1 MFHST
6 MMIGQITIDSIEY
19 ISITDEV
26 NINNERINTLDLE
39 IRFKDSIALW
49 CTNKISRTEYEYRI
63 FHRKKN
69 LTTDQN
75 LVSQKGKN
83 ERDYLEIEYLNYLD
97 TVKPEFLSI
106 VDSSIIKE
114 LLSYLQGEIMSR
126 EEFLEMIEYEKMSSE
141 KQSTLSKKLI
151 EFRNL
156 TYFPLLG
163 VTVFLKNGEQ
173 VIFFTE
179 TQSEIVV
186 PWIFPS
192 EEKTNYDPR
201 VNWVMM
207 KLLPINLSQNRKRLC
222 SNLTGLK
229 NRINEIVN

>member
-6 MMIGQITIDSIEY
+6 MTIGQITIDSIEY
-19 ISITDEV
+19 ISITDEI
-26 NINNERINTLDLE
+26 NINNEKITTLDLE

-49 CTNKISRTEYEYRI
+49 CTNKISRTEYEYKI
-63 FHRKKN
+63 YHPKKN
-69 LTTDQN
+69 LTTDQTI
-75 LVSQKGKN
+75 VSEKVKN
-83 ERDYLEIEYLNYLD
+83 ERDDLEIEYLNYLD
-97 TVKPEFLSI
+97 TVKSESLNV
-106 VDSSIIKE
+106 VDSSIIQE

-126 EEFLEMIEYEKMSSE
+126 EEFLEIIEFEKMSSE
-141 KQSTLSKKLI
+141 KQTTLSKELI

-163 VTVFLKNGEQ
+163 VTVFLKNREEI
-173 VIFFTE
+173 IFFTE

-192 EEKTNYDPR
+192 EDKTNYDPR

-207 KLLPINLSQNRKRLC
+207 KLLPINLSYNRKRLS
-222 SNLTGLK
+222 SNLTDLK
-229 NRINEIVN
+229 SRINELLN